1 MTIQV
6 QFVIEILGRPPEH
19 IEEALKT
26 VALKIDAEPGV
37 NVLEK
42 AFNEPKLVEGSN
54 DMYTAFAEVV
64 LEVDKMG
71 TLFHLLF
78 TYMPAHVEV
87 ITPERSEMSNAEI
100 NDLANRIMQRL
111 HDYDAL
117 AKKFMNDR
125 QILLK
130 QLYEHAPQLF
140 TKEQSTAMKEN
151 LKEESSSSKRGAS
164 QRKSKSEKASKH
176 ESVGGSEDKKSSRAH
191 SKNESGSDKKSKVK
205 KPKAKPKKTTKK
217 KK

>member
-37 NVLEK
+37 SVLEK
-42 AFNEPKLVEGSN
+42 AFNEPKLIEGSK

-87 ITPERSEMSNAEI
+87 ITPEKSEMSNAEI

-125 QILLK
+125 QLLLK

-151 LKEESSSSKRGAS
+151 LKEE
-164 QRKSKSEKASKH
+164 EKA
-176 ESVGGSEDKKSSRAH
+176 G
-191 SKNESGSDKKSKVK
+191 KKSKKKTPKK
-205 KPKAKPKKTTKK
+205 KPAKKTTKK